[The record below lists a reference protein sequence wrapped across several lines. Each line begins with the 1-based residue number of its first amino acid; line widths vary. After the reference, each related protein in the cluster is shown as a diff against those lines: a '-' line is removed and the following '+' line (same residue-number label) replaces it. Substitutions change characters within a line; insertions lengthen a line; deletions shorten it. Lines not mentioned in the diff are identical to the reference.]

1 MSIICRENLIEK
13 LEKYFPVP
21 IAQSEVQ
28 YPPVLFV
35 YGNQST
41 GKSLV
46 LKKFFKTSQIKQ
58 TFINCQEY
66 NSVRGLLEAI
76 INRSQWLITENEDY
90 VKIDSI
96 HSFIDRLL
104 DINEDDGSFVIV
116 LDNAENLRNID
127 VNLMRTFFNLQQISG
142 LNISIVMISQLPFE
156 KFHSKSGDLRPNIL
170 HFPSYTKD
178 EIVQILISD
187 FSKSM
192 KYLKKFEKVDQRAY
206 EDYIQIILSVFYKA
220 CKDLTELKFVC
231 MKHWDVYWQPVIEGT
246 IDQSDSQKLWRNIS
260 KSLKNGLSTLYLR
273 TLEESSNVPSKIK
286 VVDLPYYTKG
296 LLVAAFLAS
305 YNPLKNDKRL
315 FVKHHGKQTKRL
327 QTVNKN
333 AVNFDKATLT
343 LGPKTFT
350 VDRLLAIFCAI
361 LDEKVGI
368 TTNLISQISTL
379 VNLRYLSY
387 VSGEN
392 NVIDGAGRLQCNI
405 TQDKASQLSYNIG
418 IDIKKYISSF

>member
-1 MSIICRENLIEK
+1 MNIICRNSVINK
-13 LEKYFPVP
+13 L
-21 IAQSEVQ
+21 QSYYEPDQQEYEVQ

-41 GKSLV
+41 GKTLV
-46 LKKFFKTSQIKQ
+46 IKKFFGNSRIPH

-66 NSVRGLLEAI
+66 NTSRGLLEAI
-76 INRSQWLITENEDY
+76 INRSEFLHSPQNDEDY
-90 VKIDSI
+90 IKIDSNYAFMD
-96 HSFIDRLL
+96 HLMNVDARK
-104 DINEDDGSFVIV
+104 SFVIV
-116 LDNAENLRNID
+116 LDNADNLRNID
-127 VNLMRTFFNLQQISG
+127 VNLMRMFFNLQQLTS
-142 LNISIVMISQLPFE
+142 LNISLVLISQLPFE
-156 KFHSKSGDLRPNIL
+156 KFHSKSGDIRPNII
-170 HFPSYTKD
+170 HFPSYTKE
-178 EIVQILISD
+178 EIVQILTAD
-187 FSKSM
+187 FK
-192 KYLKKFEKVDQRAY
+192 LATKVDARAT
-206 EDYIQIILSVFYKA
+206 EDYIQIILNVFFKA

-231 MKHWDVYWQPVIEGT
+231 RKFWTPYWQPVLDGT
-246 IDQSDSQKLWRNIS
+246 IAEHETQKLWKNIS
-260 KSLKNGLSTLYLR
+260 KILR
-273 TLEESSNVPSKIK
+273 TGLAGLYQRTIDDPNKTETRIK

-379 VNLRYLSY
+379 VNLKYLSY
-387 VSGEN
+387 ISGEN

-405 TQDKASQLSYNIG
+405 TQEKASQLSSNIG
-418 IDIKKYISSF
+418 IDFKKYISAF

>member
-1 MSIICRENLIEK
+1 MNIICRDSIIEK
-13 LEKYFPVP
+13 LQNYYGTDIEY
-21 IAQSEVQ
+21 EVQ
-28 YPPVLFV
+28 YPPVIFI

-41 GKSLV
+41 GKTLA
-46 LKKFFKTSQIKQ
+46 LKKFFELSSISH

-66 NSVRGLLEAI
+66 NSIRGLLEAI
-76 INRSQWLITENEDY
+76 INRSEWLAPESGEY
-90 VKIDSI
+90 CKIDSVY
-96 HSFIDRLL
+96 SFMDRLM
-104 DINEDDGSFVIV
+104 DANCQESFVIV

-127 VNLMRTFFNLQQISG
+127 MNLMRMFFNLQQNTG
-142 LNISIVMISQLPFE
+142 LNVSLVLISQLPFE
-156 KFHSKSGDLRPNIL
+156 KFHSKSGDLRPNII
-170 HFPSYTKD
+170 HFQSYTKE
-178 EIVQILISD
+178 EIVQILTKD
-187 FSKSM
+187 FGKMLSKG
-192 KYLKKFEKVDQRAY
+192 KGIVVDERAS
-206 EDYIQIILSVFYKA
+206 EEYIQIILSVFYKA

-231 MKHWDVYWQPVIEGT
+231 MKYWDVYWQPVLQAQ
-246 IDQSDSQKLWRNIS
+246 IDESDTQKLWRNIS
-260 KSLKNGLSTLYLR
+260 KSLKTGLSILYQR
-273 TLEESSNVPSKIK
+273 TIEEPNKNDVPVKIK

-333 AVNFDKATLT
+333 AVNFDRATLT

-379 VNLRYLSY
+379 VNLRYLTY

-392 NVIDGAGRLQCNI
+392 NLIDGAGRLQCNI
-405 TQDKASQLSYNIG
+405 TQEKATQLSCNIG
-418 IDIKKYISSF
+418 IDIKKYISAF

>member
-1 MSIICRENLIEK
+1 MDIICRDSVIEK
-13 LEKYFPVP
+13 LKNYYLSDMKY
-21 IAQSEVQ
+21 EVQ
-28 YPPVLFV
+28 YPQVIFA

-41 GKSLV
+41 GKTLV
-46 LKKFFKTSQIKQ
+46 LKKYFENSNIFH

-66 NSVRGLLEAI
+66 NTVRGLLEAI
-76 INRSQWLITENEDY
+76 INQSEWLSSENEEY
-90 VKIDSI
+90 IKIDSI
-96 HSFIDRLL
+96 CTFMEHLMEVEREKSFL
-104 DINEDDGSFVIV
+104 IV

-127 VNLMRTFFNLQQISG
+127 VNLMRMLFNLQQLTS
-142 LNISIVMISQLPFE
+142 LNVSLILISQLPFE
-156 KFHSKSGDLRPNIL
+156 KFHSKSGDIRPNII
-170 HFPSYTKD
+170 HFPSYTKE
-178 EIVQILISD
+178 EIVQILTKD
-187 FSKSM
+187 FGKM
-192 KYLKKFEKVDQRAY
+192 LHKNKGLVVDSRAT
-206 EDYIQIILSVFYKA
+206 EEYIQLILNVFYKA

-231 MKHWDVYWQPVIEGT
+231 IKFWDTYWQPVLEGQIGET
-246 IDQSDSQKLWRNIS
+246 ETQKLWKNIS
-260 KSLKNGLSTLYLR
+260 KSLKTGLSNLYQR
-273 TLEESSNVPSKIK
+273 TIEEANKTDAPAKIK

-315 FVKHHGKQTKRL
+315 FVKYHGKQTKRL

-343 LGPKTFT
+343 LGPKTFN

-379 VNLRYLSY
+379 VNLRYLTY

-392 NVIDGAGRLQCNI
+392 NLIDGAGRLQCNI
-405 TQDKASQLSYNIG
+405 SQEKATQLSCNIG
-418 IDIKKYISSF
+418 IDIKKYISAF